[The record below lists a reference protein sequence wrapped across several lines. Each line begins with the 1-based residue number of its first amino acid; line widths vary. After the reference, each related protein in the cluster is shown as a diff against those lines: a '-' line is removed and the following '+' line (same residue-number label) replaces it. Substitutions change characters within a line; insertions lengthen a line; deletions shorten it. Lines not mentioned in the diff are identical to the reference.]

1 VFRKLAVLLAAVAF
15 MAPAANTVNLGSEPT
30 DNAPQLRSSW
40 G

>member
-15 MAPAANTVNLGSEPT
+15 AAPVSFGVKWASNPT
-30 DNAPQLRSSW
+30 DDAPLVRSSW